1 MQNPWKLTTLV
12 LAGAF
17 LISNARADTDW
28 KQDALSHLQKAADIL
43 SSHGGSSTGK
53 TPAPDPGA
61 PSKKVADTPTSKALQ
76 LTRAAI
82 VQMKRTT
89 GE

>member
-12 LAGAF
+12 LAAVL

-28 KQDALSHLQKAADIL
+28 KADALAHLEKASEILAAHGGTRTGKAAPDEVQKKADA
-43 SSHGGSSTGK
+43 S
-53 TPAPDPGA
+53 PA
-61 PSKKVADTPTSKALQ
+61 TKALQ

-82 VQMKRTT
+82 VQLKRA
-89 GE
+89 GS